1 MAAIYLAPFYLLVC
15 VYILL
20 RSLHWFQVL
29 HTVFRNVWVC
39 RGIGLVYLFVVFS
52 ILIAFMAPASGFR
65 RFMKLLSNYWLGVLM
80 YTLMT
85 LGIADGLRLLLKYP
99 LRNLGFP
106 GRELLFSNMG
116 TAVVGAVCAVIIS
129 TVSIYGVLSAGN
141 IHTTKYNISVDKKA
155 GNMKELKVVLVA
167 DFHLG
172 YNIGCKQMA
181 QMNLEIVSRFLAGE
195 VGKGVF
201 ATAHEGAAQYCRKV
215 DKREIPVCPILGGNI
230 AVINM
235 NWLLK
240 YLAQNIHQLQ
250 GDYICVSNVH
260 TTVVS
265 YEDADYRAVQNGGL
279 MAIPDGNP
287 LAQEAR
293 RRGYPQIQRTTGPDL
308 MMEVFRQSAAHG
320 WRHYFYGSTQ
330 EVQEK
335 MIARLQQEYPGLIIA
350 GTDAPPFRELT
361 PEEDALAVAR
371 INQAQPDFV
380 WVGLGAPK
388 QERWMAAHQG
398 RVHGLMIGV
407 GAGFDFF
414 SGNVRR
420 APLWMQKHS
429 LEWLYR
435 LMQDPKRLFQR
446 YWSTNLKFIW
456 NAAIRRK

>member
-1 MAAIYLAPFYLLVC
+1 MDDIG
-15 VYILL
+15 ILFADDDDGMRL
-20 RSLHWFQVL
+20 
-29 HTVFRNVWVC
+29 
-39 RGIGLVYLFVVFS
+39 
-52 ILIAFMAPASGFR
+52 MMR
-65 RFMKLLSNYWLGVLM
+65 RFVEKAG
-80 YTLMT
+80 
-85 LGIADGLRLLLKYP
+85 
-99 LRNLGFP
+99 GFQIVGEAKD
-106 GRELLFSNMG
+106 GRELIRLNEQTHPQVILLDVEMPVMTG
-116 TAVVGAVCAVIIS
+116 VECARIIQDINPK
-129 TVSIYGVLSAGN
+129 TIL
-141 IHTTKYNISVDKKA
+141 
-155 GNMKELKVVLVA
+155 
-167 DFHLG
+167 
-172 YNIGCKQMA
+172 
-181 QMNLEIVSRFLAGE
+181 
-195 VGKGVF
+195 VF

-215 DKREIPVCPILGGNI
+215 DKREIPVCPILGVNI

-308 MMEVFRQSAAHG
+308 MMEVFRQSTAHG

-335 MIARLQQEYPGLIIA
+335 MIARLQQEYPGLVIA

-456 NAAIRRK
+456 NATIRRK